1 MSMDI
6 RRMDGRYIAS
16 RTARIIQLA
25 DAAENLVNAGAYERA
40 QEVLNDI
47 AQTAMEAE

>member
-1 MSMDI
+1 MGMNI
-6 RRMDGRYIAS
+6 RRVDGRDIAS

-25 DAAENLVNAGAYERA
+25 DAAENLVDAGAYERA

>member
-1 MSMDI
+1 MDI
-6 RRMDGRYIAS
+6 RRMGGRDIAS

-25 DAAENLVNAGAYERA
+25 DAAENLINAGAYERA

-47 AQTAMEAE
+47 AQTAMESR